1 VLAPLFAAGLA
12 CGALYIRHAR
22 RHPHPVLDLKLVR
35 VPTFGLSLAAGSLSR
50 ISAGSLPFLLPLMMQ
65 LGFGMSA
72 AQSGT
77 VTFAAAA
84 GSMAMKA
91 AASRTLQRF
100 GFRRTMI
107 WNALI
112 ASAFVAACAFFRPGM
127 PLWAIYAILL
137 SGGFFQSL
145 QFTAY
150 NTLAYA
156 EIPRAQMSDA
166 ISFYTTFQQL
176 MLSVGICF
184 AATVLNVSMLAAGHP
199 HVGLA
204 DFSVAFVTV
213 AAVSLL
219 ASPLSMRLAPDAGE
233 DMSGHRLRMEAKQ
246 LARDKRKKGAA
257 GAG

>member
-1 VLAPLFAAGLA
+1 
-12 CGALYIRHAR
+12 
-22 RHPHPVLDLKLVR
+22 
-35 VPTFGLSLAAGSLSR
+35 
-50 ISAGSLPFLLPLMMQ
+50 
-65 LGFGMSA
+65 
-72 AQSGT
+72 
-77 VTFAAAA
+77 
-84 GSMAMKA
+84 
-91 AASRTLQRF
+91 
-100 GFRRTMI
+100 MI